1 MKKTI
6 AILASVLCV
15 QLTVAQSKVK
25 SFTFQG
31 NVLELNLADSSEK
44 GVMGI
49 PIEVWSGEELV
60 ATEMSGPKGK
70 YSINLPRYS
79 VFTLKFG
86 KAPFVTKVV
95 QIDTKGFERA
105 ADLAI
110 VNLELDISLFKDRGY
125 LGMNFMTYTPVAM
138 AKFNKELWIFYIF
151 KIIFKVFIIHLIILE
166 YKSFSNISKNY
177 ANVS

>member
-1 MKKTI
+1 MKNTI
-6 AILASVLCV
+6 AILAALFCAHWSI
-15 QLTVAQSKVK
+15 AQSKVK
-25 SFTFQG
+25 TFTFQG

-49 PIEVWSGEELV
+49 PIEIWSGEELV

-125 LGMNFMTYTPVAM
+125 LGMNFMNYTPVAM
-138 AKFNKELWIFYIF
+138 AKFNKRSGKLEWNMDYSHELNGRLTG
-151 KIIFKVFIIHLIILE
+151 VLV
-166 YKSFSNISKNY
+166 
-177 ANVS
+177 ANGK

>member
-1 MKKTI
+1 MRKTI
-6 AILASVLCV
+6 AMLASVLLV
-15 QLTVAQSKVK
+15 QAAIAQSKVK

-49 PIEVWSGEELV
+49 PIEIWSGEELI
-60 ATEMSGPKGK
+60 ATDMTGPKGK

-86 KAPFVTKVV
+86 KAPYVTKVV

-105 ADLAI
+105 ADLAL

-125 LGMNFMTYTPVAM
+125 LGMNFMNYTPVAL
-138 AKFNKELWIFYIF
+138 AKFNKRSG
-151 KIIFKVFIIHLIILE
+151 KLE
-166 YKSFSNISKNY
+166 WNMDY
-177 ANVS
+177 AKEVNQRLKGVLVANGK

>member
-1 MKKTI
+1 MRKTI
-6 AILASVLCV
+6 AMLASVLLV
-15 QLTVAQSKVK
+15 QAAIAQSKVK

-49 PIEVWSGEELV
+49 PIEIWSGEELI
-60 ATEMSGPKGK
+60 ATDMTGPKGK

-86 KAPFVTKVV
+86 KAPYVTKVV

-105 ADLAI
+105 ADLAL

-125 LGMNFMTYTPVAM
+125 LGMNFMNYTPVAL
-138 AKFNKELWIFYIF
+138 AKFNKRSG
-151 KIIFKVFIIHLIILE
+151 KLE
-166 YKSFSNISKNY
+166 WNMDY
-177 ANVS
+177 ANEVNQRLNGVLVANGK

>member
-1 MKKTI
+1 MKNTI
-6 AILASVLCV
+6 AILAALFCAHWSI
-15 QLTVAQSKVK
+15 AQSKVK
-25 SFTFQG
+25 TFTFQG

-49 PIEVWSGEELV
+49 PIEIWSGEELV

-125 LGMNFMTYTPVAM
+125 LGMNFMNYTPVAM
-138 AKFNKELWIFYIF
+138 AKFNKRSG
-151 KIIFKVFIIHLIILE
+151 KLE
-166 YKSFSNISKNY
+166 WNMDYSHEVSGRLTGVLV
-177 ANVS
+177 ANGK

>member
-6 AILASVLCV
+6 AILASMLCIHWA
-15 QLTVAQSKVK
+15 VAQSKVK
-25 SFTFQG
+25 TFTFQG
-31 NVLELNLADSSEK
+31 NVLELSLTDSSEK
-44 GVMGI
+44 GVMGV
-49 PIEVWSGEELV
+49 PIEIWSGEELV

-70 YSINLPRYS
+70 YNINLPRYS

-86 KAPFVTKVV
+86 KAPYVTKVV

-125 LGMNFMTYTPVAM
+125 LGMNFMNYTPVAM
-138 AKFNKELWIFYIF
+138 AKFNKRSG
-151 KIIFKVFIIHLIILE
+151 KLE
-166 YKSFSNISKNY
+166 WNMDY
-177 ANVS
+177 AHEVNERLTGVLVANGK

>member
-6 AILASVLCV
+6 AILASMLCIHWAA
-15 QLTVAQSKVK
+15 AQSKVK
-25 SFTFQG
+25 TFTFQG
-31 NVLELNLADSSEK
+31 NVLELNLVDSSEK

-49 PIEVWSGEELV
+49 PIEIWSGEELV
-60 ATEMSGPKGK
+60 ATEMTGPKGK
-70 YSINLPRYS
+70 YNINLPRYS

-105 ADLAI
+105 ADLAM

-125 LGMNFMTYTPVAM
+125 LGMNFMNYTPVAM
-138 AKFNKELWIFYIF
+138 AKFNKRSG
-151 KIIFKVFIIHLIILE
+151 KLE
-166 YKSFSNISKNY
+166 WNMDY
-177 ANVS
+177 AHDVNQRLSGVLVANGK

>member
-6 AILASVLCV
+6 AILASVLC
-15 QLTVAQSKVK
+15 THFAIAQSKVK

-44 GVMGI
+44 GIMGI
-49 PIEVWSGEELV
+49 PIEVWSGEELI

-70 YSINLPRYS
+70 YNINLPRYS
-79 VFTLKFG
+79 MFTLKFG
-86 KAPFVTKVV
+86 KAPYVTKVV

-105 ADLAI
+105 ADLAL

-125 LGMNFMTYTPVAM
+125 LGMNFMNYTPVAM
-138 AKFNKELWIFYIF
+138 AKFNKRSG
-151 KIIFKVFIIHLIILE
+151 KLE
-166 YKSFSNISKNY
+166 WNMDY
-177 ANVS
+177 AHEVNERLTGVLVANGK